1 MSLLIARLNRSRVD
15 GINGPGLLAGKLVAN
30 EDQKSNHPCIKGIYL
45 QIIST
50 MRMVKQIM
58 TLCATQVLLL
68 HANAQDEDLLKL
80 VSGDEKPVKTYV
92 DYAFKS
98 SRVIMSHSMEVIRPG
113 VMDMRILHRFGNIN
127 KGAYELFGLDN
138 ATMRLGFDFGIT
150 KNLMFGIGRSTNKK
164 ELDGFVK
171 YRLIHQGK
179 GPGALP
185 FSLLA
190 VGGSS
195 MTLLK
200 HTDTSKPDYFSSR
213 IGYYGQLIIGR
224 KFSEGFSLQFMPTV
238 VHRNLVLTHDDPS
251 DLFAAGIGA
260 RLKLSRR
267 ISLNV
272 DYYYRINP
280 NSNDGTQNPLS
291 IGFDIETGGHVF
303 QLHFTNAAGMNEKVF
318 LLETTNRWDKGDI
331 QFGFNIS
338 RSFQVRKK
346 KK

>member
-1 MSLLIARLNRSRVD
+1 
-15 GINGPGLLAGKLVAN
+15 
-30 EDQKSNHPCIKGIYL
+30 
-45 QIIST
+45 
-50 MRMVKQIM
+50 MRMVKHLGVILIGMIFSFQ
-58 TLCATQVLLL
+58 L
-68 HANAQDEDLLKL
+68 HAQDEDLLKL
-80 VSGDEKPVKTYV
+80 VGGDDKPKKEYV

-98 SRVIMSHSMEVIRPG
+98 SRVIMSHSMEMIRPG
-113 VMDMRILHRFGNIN
+113 VMDMRILHRFGNVN
-127 KGAYELFGLDN
+127 KGAYEFFGLDN

-150 KNLMFGIGRSTNKK
+150 KNLMLGIGRSTNKK
-164 ELDGFVK
+164 EMDGFIK
-171 YRLIHQGK
+171 YRLIHQAK

-185 FSLLA
+185 FSLLI

-200 HTDTSKPDYFSSR
+200 SADTSKKNYFSSR
-213 IGYYGQLIIGR
+213 LGYYGQVIIGR

-238 VHRNLVLTHDDPS
+238 VHRNLVPGHDDPN
-251 DLFAAGIGA
+251 DLFAAAIGT

-280 NSNDGTQNPLS
+280 NKKDGTQNPLS

-303 QLHFTNAAGMNEKVF
+303 QLHFTNAIGMNEKVF
-318 LLETTNRWDKGDI
+318 LLETTNQWGKGDI

-338 RSFQVRKK
+338 RSFQIKK
-346 KK
+346 KKK